1 MGWPF
6 LGENMELT
14 TLGSQKLV
22 RDRMQKYS
30 QDVFKTSLLGEKM
43 AVLCGLDATK
53 HQEPKANFHN
63 FQYDIL
69 KPDALKQYVP
79 VMDSS
84 VVEALP
90 SAKKYALS
98 LACRVFMGKEDWE
111 NVSDFSENFS
121 LMTKGILSLPVN
133 LPGTAMNRAMEGG
146 RVVRRELMRIVGE
159 RRREMIKGE
168 DLLSKMV
175 VATNEDGECMS
186 DGMVV
191 NVILGLLIGAEHELS
206 SLITIVLYYLAEL
219 PHIYDRVF
227 KGTFGVTLY
236 Y

>member
-1 MGWPF
+1 MG
-6 LGENMELT
+6 
-14 TLGSQKLV
+14 KL
-22 RDRMQKYS
+22 
-30 QDVFKTSLLGEKM
+30 
-43 AVLCGLDATK
+43 
-53 HQEPKANFHN
+53 
-63 FQYDIL
+63 
-69 KPDALKQYVP
+69 YVIFCFYLP
-79 VMDSS
+79 TGSS

-227 KGTFGVTLY
+227 KGTNTYLLRLQPSSPPLSTSAVATALSYKVNHYSNLFFSSISF
-236 Y
+236 

>member
-1 MGWPF
+1 
-6 LGENMELT
+6 
-14 TLGSQKLV
+14 
-22 RDRMQKYS
+22 
-30 QDVFKTSLLGEKM
+30 
-43 AVLCGLDATK
+43 
-53 HQEPKANFHN
+53 
-63 FQYDIL
+63 
-69 KPDALKQYVP
+69 
-79 VMDSS
+79 MDS
-84 VVEALP
+84 
-90 SAKKYALS
+90 
-98 LACRVFMGKEDWE
+98 LAREHLETEWR
-111 NVSDFSENFS
+111 
-121 LMTKGILSLPVN
+121 
-133 LPGTAMNRAMEGG
+133 GTAMNRAMEGG

-227 KGTFGVTLY
+227 KGTNTYLLRLQPSSPPLSTSAVATALSYKVNHYSNLFFSSISF
-236 Y
+236 